1 MVRLRIPLKSVHTQR
16 PFSSPKTQMI
26 QMLSAFFRQIQASD
40 FTLCKPSSTHELLWA
55 LGMIMSDQMIL
66 EAVDKGMVA

>member
-1 MVRLRIPLKSVHTQR
+1 MVTRRIPRRSVHAQR

-26 QMLSAFFRQIQASD
+26 QMLAAFFRRIQASD